1 MAGILAAFT
10 SFGVF
15 VVVHW
20 AVLHWL
26 RWRPLSRVLNG
37 LWLANLG
44 LYAVLVWRWAPD
56 VRTLAGIVNLLNGLL
71 LQVFLLIGYAAF
83 FFLVERG
90 LSLRV
95 LIEISR
101 ATGGRMTLDEIKRA
115 YPYDYI
121 LEKRI
126 GQMVRMGYWVEQD
139 GRFQSTEKGRRF
151 AALHRRVWKILR
163 IGKD

>member
-1 MAGILAAFT
+1 MAGMLAAFT
-10 SFGVF
+10 SFSVF

-26 RWRPLSRVLNG
+26 RWRQLARVLNG

-44 LYAVLVWRWAPD
+44 LYAALVWRWAPE
-56 VRTLAGIVNLLNGLL
+56 AGIVNLLNGLL
-71 LQVFLLIGYAAF
+71 LQVFLLIGYTAF

-95 LIEISR
+95 LIEIGR
-101 ATGGRMTLDEIKRA
+101 APGGRMTLDEIKRA

-139 GRFQSTEKGRRF
+139 GQFRSTEKGRRF
-151 AALHRRVWKILR
+151 AALHKLAWKILR